1 MLFLPSSHSFLSS
14 FLLLVPRERGETEL
28 YEGRE
33 KLEQL
38 VKLLDGAKRKKREGG
53 GRVGYSR
60 FYMAHVL
67 TA

>member
-53 GRVGYSR
+53 GGLAIHD
-60 FYMAHVL
+60 FTWH
-67 TA
+67 TC